1 MSKVALVT
9 GGSRGIGFGI
19 ATALAA
25 EKWDVIINGVRPEEA
40 VAEPLA
46 TLRSHG
52 GRVGYARGDVSSPAG
67 RAAIHQ
73 ATRAFLPTNATL
85 NLLVNNAGVAPKIRA
100 DLLETSEESYDYVVD
115 TNLKGVFFL
124 TQLFAR
130 DMVAAKKITASF
142 SGAII
147 NITSISATVVSI
159 NRGEYCIAKAGLS
172 MLSQLFASRLGSE
185 NIPVYEVRPGVIKTD
200 MTSGVTAKYDKL
212 IAEGLCVQ
220 SRWGVPDDIGRAV
233 AALAPRLTAQ
243 SCDCWFNYKIY
254 LKSSLPPPHENQLL
268 LDKVFHFSANPRAQ
282 LCRRPIPRGGR
293 NKHPSRDQPR
303 RHFLRTLAGPK

>member
-46 TLRSHG
+46 ALRSHG

-115 TNLKGVFFL
+115 TNLKGVFFSPNSSP
-124 TQLFAR
+124 AIWSPP
-130 DMVAAKKITASF
+130 KKSP
-142 SGAII
+142 
-147 NITSISATVVSI
+147 
-159 NRGEYCIAKAGLS
+159 R
-172 MLSQLFASRLGSE
+172 
-185 NIPVYEVRPGVIKTD
+185 
-200 MTSGVTAKYDKL
+200 
-212 IAEGLCVQ
+212 
-220 SRWGVPDDIGRAV
+220 
-233 AALAPRLTAQ
+233 ALAEP
-243 SCDCWFNYKIY
+243 
-254 LKSSLPPPHENQLL
+254 SSTSHRSPPP
-268 LDKVFHFSANPRAQ
+268 S
-282 LCRRPIPRGGR
+282 
-293 NKHPSRDQPR
+293 
-303 RHFLRTLAGPK
+303 